1 MVLFCMCG
9 QLPAQL
15 LFLDCFL
22 PVHFLP
28 LVSSSYVL
36 KYKSPVSKDR
46 HLKMYFSICVRICS
60 EVNMVGARFWDDSHF
75 SWLFSPR
82 GLWHLVCNSMLTSF
96 PLVWFHIRAQASECE
111 KKKESPSH
119 SVLSWCLW
127 VWILLLKMTEYCLV
141 IAINPTAINSNDPQC
156 ERLIS
161 LAEKQFF
168 FSPPLYKFWHYRHL
182 IPSCYNFKI
191 LIEKTKGFKDTW
203 EN

>member
-28 LVSSSYVL
+28 LVPSSYVL

-111 KKKESPSH
+111 KKKRKSQP
-119 SVLSWCLW
+119 LSAILMSLGLDSSAEDD
-127 VWILLLKMTEYCLV
+127 WILPGYSNKSNCNQQQWSSMWKIDQFSRKAVFFLSTSVQILTLQTFDTKLL
-141 IAINPTAINSNDPQC
+141 
-156 ERLIS
+156 
-161 LAEKQFF
+161 
-168 FSPPLYKFWHYRHL
+168 
-182 IPSCYNFKI
+182 
-191 LIEKTKGFKDTW
+191 
-203 EN
+203 